1 MKFPDIDPVAISIGP
16 FPIRWYALAYLSGLL
31 LGWWYALHIT
41 KLDKDGAVKKLDIDD
56 FFPWAIAG
64 VIVGGRMGYVLFY
77 NLGMYF
83 ADPVEILRVWNGGMS
98 FHGGAMG
105 VIIAMILFAWKR
117 KIYVL
122 RLTDIVCAAVPI
134 GLFFGRMAN
143 FINGELF
150 GRITD
155 SKWGMVF
162 PHGGPLP
169 RYPTQ
174 LMEAVLEGIVLA
186 AILAVL
192 VHMKGVRDR
201 PGIVSG
207 VFLCGYAVFRI
218 FIEFFREPDRQV
230 GYLWGAMTMGQVL
243 CVPMMLGG
251 LFLIG
256 FALIK
261 GRHDATG
268 THHQAAHRG

>member
-1 MKFPDIDPVAISIGP
+1 
-16 FPIRWYALAYLSGLL
+16 
-31 LGWWYALHIT
+31 
-41 KLDKDGAVKKLDIDD
+41 
-56 FFPWAIAG
+56 
-64 VIVGGRMGYVLFY
+64 
-77 NLGMYF
+77 
-83 ADPVEILRVWNGGMS
+83 
-98 FHGGAMG
+98 
-105 VIIAMILFAWKR
+105 
-117 KIYVL
+117 
-122 RLTDIVCAAVPI
+122 
-134 GLFFGRMAN
+134 FGRLAN

-150 GRITD
+150 GRVTD

-192 VHMKGVRDR
+192 VHMKPVRER

-218 FIEFFREPDRQV
+218 FVEFFREPDRQV
-230 GYLWGAMTMGQVL
+230 GYLWGGATMGQVL
-243 CVPMMLGG
+243 CVPMILGG

-261 GRHDATG
+261 GRHDAAG
-268 THHQAAHRG
+268 TNHQAVHRG